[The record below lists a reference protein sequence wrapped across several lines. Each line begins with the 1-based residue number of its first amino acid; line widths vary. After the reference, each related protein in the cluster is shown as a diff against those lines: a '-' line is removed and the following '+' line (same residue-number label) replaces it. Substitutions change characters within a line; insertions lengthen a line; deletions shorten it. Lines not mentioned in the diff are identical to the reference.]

1 MSYNKYIDE
10 FNIEDNWKINKINNA
25 AYATYKNIFYGKY
38 ALKDMNTA
46 AIMVKYKVYLSYLN
60 HQQDK
65 FTNIIY
71 NLRDLL
77 FNYTYKTVQ
86 EKKTE
91 FNISI
96 FLEKATEEY
105 NQIVEAKEYFDYL
118 LYKSKY
124 QLLKTKRK
132 NYLNNDYY
140 EFEFDEDNRIVKATS
155 TYARK
160 PVTGTAHCSK
170 EDNFNII
177 IGMEIAKRKCNTKIL
192 NKRIKDLKKQ
202 EDKLQNQITELENKM
217 NKIIK
222 YKINAENERTLT
234 EYELKALSNGNAF
247 ENCKE
252 KFDFVK
258 VVLDNNE

>member
-10 FNIEDNWKINKINNA
+10 FNIEDNWKINKTNDA
-25 AYATYKNIFYGKY
+25 VYA
-38 ALKDMNTA
+38 
-46 AIMVKYKVYLSYLN
+46 
-60 HQQDK
+60 
-65 FTNIIY
+65 
-71 NLRDLL
+71 
-77 FNYTYKTVQ
+77 TYKTVQ

-91 FNISI
+91 SNISV
-96 FLEKATEEY
+96 FLKKATEEY
-105 NQIVEAKEYFDYL
+105 NQIIEAKEYFDYL

-124 QLLKTKRK
+124 QSLKTNRK
-132 NYLNNDYY
+132 NYLNSDYY
-140 EFEFDEDNRIVKATS
+140 AFEFDEDNRIVKATS

-217 NKIIK
+217 N
-222 YKINAENERTLT
+222 AENEKILN
-234 EYELKALSNGNAF
+234 EYELKALGNGNAF
-247 ENCKE
+247 EVCKLKIDPAE
-252 KFDFVK
+252 
-258 VVLDNNE
+258 VVLTNE